1 MTATRTDWGCDMAD
15 LNFPKWAPSTRDERR
30 PRPEDYRSGAS
41 ARTRPADRPEVESP
55 AMNEPDAPFDR
66 TDEMTAGTAVNL
78 RKLQEH
84 LSRKP
89 LDEIAILVHSLTYGE
104 MIELCEAIWRSQPE
118 GSDITQ
124 ENLPALLHRW
134 SKSRP
139 AAVSPPPEE
148 LPPA

>member
-1 MTATRTDWGCDMAD
+1 MD
-15 LNFPKWAPSTRDERR
+15 
-30 PRPEDYRSGAS
+30 
-41 ARTRPADRPEVESP
+41 
-55 AMNEPDAPFDR
+55 
-66 TDEMTAGTAVNL
+66 AGTTVNL

-104 MIELCEAIWRSQPE
+104 MIELCEAIWRAQPE

-139 AAVSPPPEE
+139 VAASHSPEE